1 MDEVRARGVPLAE
14 GFDRRPWKM
23 APGLDR
29 EIRALYADAKK
40 SIWVELDPSFIAA
53 IPNALPLKT
62 RSQDRTDYILHPQTG
77 EELDAPSLQALKT
90 LKAQS
95 SNPGQVQIIVSDGLN
110 AHAIM
115 DKGHLAPY
123 LSALEANLQKKGLKP
138 APGILV
144 LKGGRVRAG
153 YRIGEVLFGGLPD
166 SKEHR
171 AIIHVIGERP
181 GTMHHTFS
189 AYISAPSAG
198 VWKKASIDHNITRVV
213 SGIADTALNPDI
225 AAKETMKIIDQLWN

>member
-1 MDEVRARGVPLAE
+1 
-14 GFDRRPWKM
+14 M
-23 APGLDR
+23 APELDR

-77 EELDAPSLQALKT
+77 EELDAPSLHALNT

-123 LSALEANLQKKGLKP
+123 LSALEANLQKKGLKL
-138 APGILV
+138 APEILV

-153 YRIGEVLFGGLPD
+153 YRIGEVLYGELPD
-166 SKEHR
+166 AQEHR
-171 AIIHVIGERP
+171 AIVHIIGERP
-181 GTMHHTFS
+181 ETMHHTFS
-189 AYISAPSAG
+189 AYISAPKAG
-198 VWKKASIDHNITRVV
+198 TWKKAGIDHNITRVV
-213 SGIADTALNPDI
+213 SGIADTAFKPVL
-225 AAKETMKIIDQLWN
+225 AAQETVKIIDQFWQE